1 MGEGAKRVTT
11 ARLAATG
18 LPVALVLAIIAPFLS
33 YAAMASEATIP
44 SAPASDADD
53 CAALQHRSW
62 RRLSGLS
69 SGPIKLARA
78 LGVRL
83 EQFLV
88 VAGFERAPWLA
99 VAFAGGIGAWFELAN
114 SGQWLALI
122 GSCLLG
128 AIGAFWLFSSEGSFP
143 WLRQALTWFLLAV
156 AAGCLIVW
164 AKSSLVGT
172 EPIARPYAATI
183 TGRVL
188 DRQEQPAD
196 QRVRL
201 VLAIREPDTARAIRV
216 RLNVPL
222 EHDRAGAL
230 EGAVVRLRARLVPP
244 APPMLPGGYNFARVA
259 WFDGVAATGSALGPP
274 EIISPGATGGSI
286 RHVQRWIAAHIHQ
299 RIAGS
304 AGGIAAAFASG
315 DRGGIADA
323 DEQAMRDSGLT
334 HLLSVSGLHV
344 SAVIAG
350 GYLITI
356 SLLALWP
363 FLTLRV
369 RLPVVAAGV
378 AALTG
383 IGYTLLTGAEV
394 PTVRSCAGA
403 LLVLLAVALGREPLS
418 LRMLAIA
425 AVLVMLLWPEAVAG
439 PSFQMS
445 FASVLAIIS
454 LHGSE
459 PVRRFLTH
467 REEGWLVRRARQ
479 AAMLLATGMVI
490 ELALMPIAF
499 YHFHRA
505 GIYGA
510 LANVVAIPL
519 TTFVSMPLI
528 ALALFLDV
536 AGLGAPVWWLAGKSL
551 ELLLGIAHWTAAR
564 PGAVN
569 HLPAMG
575 EGRFLL
581 FVAGALWLA
590 LWRGKVRLFG
600 LLPATVAAMS
610 LLLLEPPD
618 LLISGD
624 GRHVGIVGETDDSLL
639 VLREARDPAKSS
651 YAIDNLTEGAGM
663 DGKTLALADWPGAS
677 CSADYCTLVLNRK
690 GRDWHLLIAR
700 GANPVPERALAAAC
714 DVSDIVIAARWLPQS
729 CRPHWLKADRNM
741 LDKTGGLTI
750 DLGGQ
755 HIVTVAESEGEHGWW
770 HPVERV
776 PFRDRKKTASP
787 ATTSQSASPQ
797 SAPLGAS
804 EPAATATSP
813 SNQPAPP

>member
-1 MGEGAKRVTT
+1 M
-11 ARLAATG
+11 
-18 LPVALVLAIIAPFLS
+18 
-33 YAAMASEATIP
+33 
-44 SAPASDADD
+44 
-53 CAALQHRSW
+53 
-62 RRLSGLS
+62 S

-78 LGVRL
+78 LAVWL
-83 EQFLV
+83 EKFLGE
-88 VAGFERAPWLA
+88 AGFERAPWLA
-99 VAFAGGIGAWFELAN
+99 VAFAAGSGAWFKLAN
-114 SGQWLALI
+114 SGQWLTLV
-122 GSCLLG
+122 GGCLAG
-128 AIGAFWLFSSEGSFP
+128 AIAALVLLSREGSFP
-143 WLRQALTWFLLAV
+143 HLRRALTWFLLAL

-164 AKSSLVGT
+164 SKSALVGT
-172 EPIARPYAATI
+172 PSIARPFAATI

-201 VLAIREPDTARAIRV
+201 VLAIREPGTARAIKV

-222 EHDRAGAL
+222 EHDRPGVF
-230 EGAVVRLRARLVPP
+230 EGAIVRLKARLMPP
-244 APPMLPGGYNFARVA
+244 PPPMLPGGYNFARVA
-259 WFDGVAATGSALGPP
+259 WFEGMAATGSALGPP
-274 EIISPGATGGSI
+274 EVVTPGTPTGSI
-286 RHVQRWIAAHIHQ
+286 RQVQRWIARHIHE

-315 DRGGIADA
+315 DRGGIAEV
-323 DEQAMRDSGLT
+323 DEAAMRDSGLT

-344 SAVIAG
+344 SAVVAG
-350 GYLITI
+350 GYFLSI

-363 FLTLRV
+363 WLTLRV

-378 AALTG
+378 AALVG
-383 IGYTLLTGAEV
+383 VAYTLLTGAEV

-425 AVLVMLLWPEAVAG
+425 ASLVMLLWPEAIVG

-454 LHGSE
+454 FHGSA
-459 PVRRFLTH
+459 PVRKFLAH
-467 REEGWLVRRARQ
+467 REEGWLWRCARAV
-479 AAMLLATGMVI
+479 AMLLATGMVI

-510 LANVVAIPL
+510 LANMFAIPL

-528 ALALFLDV
+528 ALALFLDI

-551 ELLLGIAHWTAAR
+551 ELLLAIAHWTAAR

-590 LWRGKVRLFG
+590 LWRGRVRLLG
-600 LLPATVAAMS
+600 LIPAAIAAVS
-610 LLLLEPPD
+610 LVLLEPPD

-624 GRHVGIVGETDDSLL
+624 GRHVGITGETQDTLL
-639 VLREARDPAKSS
+639 VLREPRDAAKGS

-663 DGKTLALADWPGAS
+663 AGKTLALADWPGAT
-677 CSADYCTLVLNRK
+677 CNADYCTLSLSRQ
-690 GRDWHLLIAR
+690 GRTWHLLIAR
-700 GANPVPERALAAAC
+700 GAVSVPERALAAAC
-714 DVSDIVIAARWLPQS
+714 DISDVVVAARWLPQS
-729 CRPHWLKADRNM
+729 CRPRWLKADRNM
-741 LDKTGGLTI
+741 LDKTGGLAI
-750 DLGGQ
+750 DLGSQ
-755 HIVTVAESEGEHGWW
+755 HIETVADGEGQHGWW

-776 PFRDRKKTASP
+776 PFSQRNQKLSP
-787 ATTSQSASPQ
+787 A
-797 SAPLGAS
+797 APAKGAS
-804 EPAATATSP
+804 QNSGAPAAPATSATAQPGAP
-813 SNQPAPP
+813 SAEYQTKSR

>member
-1 MGEGAKRVTT
+1 M
-11 ARLAATG
+11 AA
-18 LPVALVLAIIAPFLS
+18 
-33 YAAMASEATIP
+33 
-44 SAPASDADD
+44 
-53 CAALQHRSW
+53 
-62 RRLSGLS
+62 
-69 SGPIKLARA
+69 
-78 LGVRL
+78 
-83 EQFLV
+83 
-88 VAGFERAPWLA
+88 AGFERAPWLA
-99 VAFAGGIGAWFELAN
+99 VTFAAGIGAWFELAN
-114 SGQWLALI
+114 SGQWLALV
-122 GSCLLG
+122 GGCLV
-128 AIGAFWLFSSEGSFP
+128 IAFAALVLLSREGSYP
-143 WLRQALTWFLLAV
+143 WLRQALAYCLIAV

-164 AKSSLVGT
+164 AKSAMVGAAA
-172 EPIARPYAATI
+172 IGRPYAATI
-183 TGRVL
+183 SGRVL

-201 VLAIREPDTARAIRV
+201 VLAISESDSARAIKV

-222 EHDRAGAL
+222 EHDRPDVL
-230 EGAVVRLRARLVPP
+230 EGAIVRLRARLVPP
-244 APPMLPGGYNFARVA
+244 APPMLPGGYNFARAA
-259 WFDGVAATGSALGPP
+259 WFDGIAATGSALGPP
-274 EIISPGATGGSI
+274 QILSPGASGGSI
-286 RHVQRWIAAHIHQ
+286 RHVQRWIADHIHQ

-315 DRGGIADA
+315 DRGGIADV

-363 FLTLRV
+363 WLTLRL

-403 LLVLLAVALGREPLS
+403 LLVLLAVAIGREPLS

-425 AVLVMLLWPEAVAG
+425 AFLVMLLWPEAVVG

-459 PVRRFLTH
+459 PVRRFLAH
-467 REEGWLVRRARQ
+467 REEGRILRLGRQ
-479 AAMLLATGMVI
+479 TVMLLATGLVI

-510 LANVVAIPL
+510 MANVVAIPL

-528 ALALFLDV
+528 ALALFLDL
-536 AGLGAPVWWLAGKSL
+536 AGLGGPVWLLAGKSL
-551 ELLLGIAHWTAAR
+551 ELLLAIAHWTAAR

-569 HLPAMG
+569 HLPSMG
-575 EGRFLL
+575 EGRFML
-581 FVAGALWLA
+581 FIAGALWLA
-590 LWRGKVRLFG
+590 LWRGRVRLLG
-600 LLPATVAAMS
+600 LIPASGAALS
-610 LLLLEPPD
+610 LLYLQPPD

-624 GRHVGIVGETDDSLL
+624 GRQVGIVGETDDSLL
-639 VLREARDPAKSS
+639 VLREPRDAAKGS

-663 DGKTLALADWPGAS
+663 GGKILALADWPGAN
-677 CSADYCTLVLNRK
+677 CSEDYCMLALNRK
-690 GRDWHLLIAR
+690 GREWHLLIAR
-700 GANPVPERALAAAC
+700 GANPVPERALVAAC
-714 DVSDIVIAARWLPQS
+714 DVSDVVIAARWLPQS
-729 CRPHWLKADRNM
+729 CHPRWLKADRNM

-750 DLGGQ
+750 DLANQ
-755 HIVTVAESEGEHGWW
+755 HIATVAQGEGEHGWW
-770 HPVERV
+770 HPVERL
-776 PFRDRKKTASP
+776 PFRDRIKSANPAQASVA
-787 ATTSQSASPQ
+787 ATQGTN
-797 SAPLGAS
+797 
-804 EPAATATSP
+804 EPAVPESGSSTLPVPPTAQQSHGARAV
-813 SNQPAPP
+813 PAPQ

>member
-1 MGEGAKRVTT
+1 M
-11 ARLAATG
+11 
-18 LPVALVLAIIAPFLS
+18 VA
-33 YAAMASEATIP
+33 
-44 SAPASDADD
+44 
-53 CAALQHRSW
+53 Q
-62 RRLSGLS
+62 
-69 SGPIKLARA
+69 
-78 LGVRL
+78 RL
-83 EQFLV
+83 EKFLGA
-88 VAGFERAPWLA
+88 AGFERAPWLA
-99 VAFAGGIGAWFELAN
+99 VGFAGGIGLWFELG
-114 SGQWLALI
+114 SSWQWLVLVGGLLFVAIAAL
-122 GSCLLG
+122 GLLSRDG
-128 AIGAFWLFSSEGSFP
+128 GFP
-143 WLRQALTWFLLAV
+143 YLRQALGYFLLAM

-164 AKSSLVGT
+164 AKSAMVGT
-172 EPIARPYAATI
+172 AAIARPYAATI

-201 VLAIREPDTARAIRV
+201 VLAMREPVSERAIRV
-216 RLNVPL
+216 RINVPL
-222 EHDRAGAL
+222 EYDRAEAA
-230 EGAVVRLRARLVPP
+230 EGAVVRLRARMMPP
-244 APPMLPGGYNFARVA
+244 APPMLPGGYNFARAA
-259 WFDGVAATGSALGPP
+259 WFDGIAATGTAFGPP
-274 EIISPGATGGSI
+274 EIVSPGASGGSI
-286 RHVQRWIAAHIHQ
+286 RHLQRWIAAHIHAE
-299 RIAGS
+299 IAGS

-315 DRGGIADA
+315 DRGGIAEA

-350 GYLITI
+350 GYFIAI

-363 FLTLRV
+363 WLTLRV

-383 IGYTLLTGAEV
+383 IAYTLLTGAEV

-418 LRMLAIA
+418 LRLLGIA
-425 AVLVMLLWPEAVAG
+425 ALLVMLLWPEAVVG

-454 LHGSE
+454 LHGSQ
-459 PVRRFLTH
+459 PVRKFLAH
-467 REEGWLVRRARQ
+467 RDEGWWMRRGREM
-479 AAMLLATGMVI
+479 AMLLATGLVI

-510 LANVVAIPL
+510 MANVVAIPL

-528 ALALFLDV
+528 ALALFLDF
-536 AGLGAPVWWLAGKSL
+536 AGLGGPVWWLAGKSL
-551 ELLLGIAHWTAAR
+551 EMLLAIAHWTAAR

-590 LWRGKVRLFG
+590 LWRGRVRLFG
-600 LLPATVAAMS
+600 LIPAAAAAAS
-610 LLLLEPPD
+610 LLALQPPD

-639 VLREARDPAKSS
+639 VLREPRDPAKGS

-663 DGKTLALADWPGAS
+663 AGKTVVLADWPGAS
-677 CSADYCTLVLNRK
+677 CSADYCALTMNRK
-690 GRDWHLLIAR
+690 GRAWHLLIAR
-700 GANPVPERALAAAC
+700 GTQPVPERALAAAC
-714 DVSDIVIAARWLPQS
+714 DVSDLVIAARWLPQS
-729 CRPHWLKADRNM
+729 CRANWLKIDRNM
-741 LDKTGGLTI
+741 LDQTGGLTI
-750 DLGGQ
+750 DLERTR
-755 HIVTVAESEGEHGWW
+755 IVTVAQGEGQHGWW
-770 HPVERV
+770 HPVVRA
-776 PFRDRKKTASP
+776 PFRNRRQVAGTAGMNPNPSP
-787 ATTSQSASPQ
+787 A
-797 SAPLGAS
+797 AS
-804 EPAATATSP
+804 EKPVTAANPDLLP
-813 SNQPAPP
+813 SLPSAESRAEPEPQ

>member
-1 MGEGAKRVTT
+1 M
-11 ARLAATG
+11 
-18 LPVALVLAIIAPFLS
+18 
-33 YAAMASEATIP
+33 
-44 SAPASDADD
+44 
-53 CAALQHRSW
+53 
-62 RRLSGLS
+62 
-69 SGPIKLARA
+69 
-78 LGVRL
+78 L
-83 EQFLV
+83 EQFLAS
-88 VAGFERAPWLA
+88 AGFERAPWLA
-99 VAFAGGIGAWFELAN
+99 VAFAAGIGAWFELAN
-114 SGQWLALI
+114 SGQWLALVC
-122 GSCLLG
+122 GCLSV
-128 AIGAFWLFSSEGSFP
+128 AIAALVLLSRDGSFP
-143 WLRQALTWFLLAV
+143 WLRWALAYFLLAV

-164 AKSSLVGT
+164 AKSAMVGASA
-172 EPIARPYAATI
+172 IARPYAAEI

-201 VLAIREPDTARAIRV
+201 VLAIREPGSARAIRV

-222 EHDRAGAL
+222 EHDRPGVR
-230 EGAVVRLRARLVPP
+230 EGAIVRLRARLVPP
-244 APPMLPGGYNFARVA
+244 AAPMLPGGYNFARAA
-259 WFDGVAATGSALGPP
+259 WFDGIAATGSALGPAQ
-274 EIISPGATGGSI
+274 IIAPGASGGSI
-286 RHVQRWIAAHIHQ
+286 RHVQRWIAEHIHQ
-299 RIAGS
+299 RIVGS

-315 DRGGIADA
+315 DRGGIADT
-323 DEQAMRDSGLT
+323 DEQAMRDAGLT

-350 GYLITI
+350 GYFITI

-363 FLTLRV
+363 WLTLRV

-425 AVLVMLLWPEAVAG
+425 AFLVTLLWPEAVVG

-454 LHGSE
+454 FHGSA
-459 PVRRFLTH
+459 PVRRFLAH
-467 REEGWLVRRARQ
+467 RDESRLMRLGRET
-479 AAMLLATGMVI
+479 AMLLATGLVI

-528 ALALFLDV
+528 ALALFLDL
-536 AGLGAPVWWLAGKSL
+536 AGLGGPVWWLAGKSL
-551 ELLLGIAHWTAAR
+551 ELLLAIAHWTAAR

-590 LWRGKVRLFG
+590 LWRGRVRLLG
-600 LLPATVAAMS
+600 LIPATIAAMS
-610 LLLLEPPD
+610 LLALQPPD

-624 GRHVGIVGETDDSLL
+624 GRQVGIVGETEDSLL
-639 VLREARDPAKSS
+639 VLREPRDPVKGS

-677 CSADYCTLVLNRK
+677 CSADYCTLVLNRQ
-690 GRDWHLLIAR
+690 GRAWNLLIAR

-714 DVSDIVIAARWLPQS
+714 DISDVVIAARWLPQS
-729 CRPHWLKADRNM
+729 CHPGWLKADRNM
-741 LDKTGGLTI
+741 LDKTGGLTV
-750 DLGGQ
+750 DLGSR
-755 HIVTVAESEGEHGWW
+755 HIETVADGEGQHGWW

-776 PFRDRKKTASP
+776 PFSRRQQKPNPAAVSQGASQVASGPVAP
-787 ATTSQSASPQ
+787 ATGLSTQPVPPSA
-797 SAPLGAS
+797 GAK
-804 EPAATATSP
+804 AA
-813 SNQPAPP
+813 PAPQ

>member
-1 MGEGAKRVTT
+1 MRG
-11 ARLAATG
+11 
-18 LPVALVLAIIAPFLS
+18 
-33 YAAMASEATIP
+33 MASEATIP
-44 SAPASDADD
+44 VPAASEAEPR
-53 CAALQHRSW
+53 AALQHRSW

-69 SGPIKLARA
+69 SGPIKIARA
-78 LGVRL
+78 LAGRL
-83 EQFLV
+83 EQFLGT
-88 VAGFERAPWLA
+88 AGFERAPWLA
-99 VAFAGGIGAWFELAN
+99 VAFAGGIGAWFELGS
-114 SGQWLALI
+114 SGQWLALV
-122 GSCLLG
+122 GCCVLG
-128 AIGAFWLFSSEGSFP
+128 AIAAFWLLSREGGYP
-143 WLRQALTWFLLAV
+143 WLRQAIGWFLLAL
-156 AAGCLIVW
+156 ATGSLIVW
-164 AKSSLVGT
+164 VKSAMVGT
-172 EPIARPYAATI
+172 PAIVRPYAATI

-196 QRVRL
+196 QRIRL
-201 VLAIREPDTARAIRV
+201 VLAIREPESARAIRV

-222 EHDRAGAL
+222 EHDRPGVL
-230 EGAVVRLRARLVPP
+230 EGAIVRLKARLVPP

-259 WFDGVAATGSALGPP
+259 WFDGIAATGSALGPP
-274 EIISPGATGGSI
+274 GIVSPGASGGSI
-286 RHVQRWIAAHIHQ
+286 RRVQRWIAEHIHQ
-299 RIAGS
+299 RISGS

-350 GYLITI
+350 GYFITI

-363 FLTLRV
+363 WLTLRV

-425 AVLVMLLWPEAVAG
+425 AFLVMLLWPEAVVG
-439 PSFQMS
+439 PGFQMS

-454 LHGSE
+454 FHGSA
-459 PVRRFLTH
+459 PVREFLLH
-467 REEGWLVRRARQ
+467 REEGWLIRRARA

-510 LANVVAIPL
+510 LANVIAIPL

-528 ALALFLDV
+528 ALALFLDL
-536 AGLGAPVWWLAGKSL
+536 AGLGTPVWWLAGKSL

-590 LWRGKVRLFG
+590 LWRGRVRLFG
-600 LLPATVAAMS
+600 LIPATIAALS
-610 LLLLEPPD
+610 LMALKPPD

-639 VLREARDPAKSS
+639 VLREARDAAKGS

-663 DGKTLALADWPGAS
+663 AGKTVALADWPGAS
-677 CSADYCTLVLNRK
+677 CNADYCALVLNRK
-690 GRDWHLLIAR
+690 GRPWHLLIAR
-700 GANPVPERALAAAC
+700 GADPVPERALAAAC
-714 DVSDIVIAARWLPQS
+714 DVSDVVIAARWLPQS
-729 CRPHWLKADRNM
+729 CRPRWLKADRNM
-741 LDKTGGLTI
+741 LDKSGGLTI
-750 DLGGQ
+750 DLASQ
-755 HIVTVAESEGEHGWW
+755 HLVTVAEGEGEHGWW
-770 HPVERV
+770 RPVVRV
-776 PFRDRKKTASP
+776 PFRDRNRASGASGP
-787 ATTSQSASPQ
+787 KSMTPSPQ
-797 SAPLGAS
+797 GQGAS
-804 EPAATATSP
+804 EGRNASQGAPAATVAASAATSP
-813 SNQPAPP
+813 PLPRSPP

>member
-1 MGEGAKRVTT
+1 
-11 ARLAATG
+11 
-18 LPVALVLAIIAPFLS
+18 
-33 YAAMASEATIP
+33 MASEATVP
-44 SAPASDADD
+44 VQAASQAAG

-62 RRLSGLS
+62 RSLSGLS
-69 SGPIKLARA
+69 SGLRA
-78 LGVRL
+78 VAARL
-83 EQFLV
+83 EQFLSA
-88 VAGFERAPWLA
+88 AGFERAPWLA
-99 VAFAGGIGAWFELAN
+99 VGFASGIGAWFELAN
-114 SGQWLALI
+114 SGQWLALVC
-122 GSCLLG
+122 GFMGGAAAVLVLLSRDG
-128 AIGAFWLFSSEGSFP
+128 TYP
-143 WLRQALTWFLLAV
+143 YLREATAWFMLAV
-156 AAGCLIVW
+156 AAGCLVVW
-164 AKSSLVGT
+164 AKSTLVGT
-172 EPIARPYAATI
+172 NAIARPYAATI

-216 RLNVPL
+216 RINVPL
-222 EHDRAGAL
+222 EHDRAGAV
-230 EGAVVRLRARLVPP
+230 EGAIVRLRARLVPP

-274 EIISPGATGGSI
+274 EVLAPGSSGASI
-286 RHVQRWIAAHIHQ
+286 RHVQRWIAAHIHG

-323 DEQAMRDSGLT
+323 DEQAMRDAGLT

-350 GYLITI
+350 GYLLTI

-363 FLTLRV
+363 WLTLRV
-369 RLPVVAAGV
+369 RLPVLAAGV
-378 AALTG
+378 AAMTG
-383 IGYTLLTGAEV
+383 INYTLLTGAEV

-403 LLVLLAVALGREPLS
+403 LLVLLAVAIGREPLS

-425 AVLVMLLWPEAVAG
+425 ALLVMLLWPEAVAG

-454 LHGSE
+454 LHGSA
-459 PVRRFLTH
+459 PMRRFLAH
-467 REEGWLVRRARQ
+467 RDEGWLMRRGREAV
-479 AAMLLATGMVI
+479 MLLATGMVI

-528 ALALFLDV
+528 ALALFLDL

-551 ELLLGIAHWTAAR
+551 ELLLGIAHWTAGQ

-569 HLPAMG
+569 YLPAMG
-575 EGRFLL
+575 EWRFLL

-590 LWRGKVRLFG
+590 LWRGRVRLLG
-600 LLPATVAAMS
+600 LIPAVAAALS
-610 LLLLEPPD
+610 LMALRPPD

-624 GRHVGIVGETDDSLL
+624 GRQVGITGETVNSLL
-639 VLREARDPAKSS
+639 VLREARDPVKSS
-651 YAIDNLTEGAGM
+651 YAIDNLTEGAGT
-663 DGKTLALADWPGAS
+663 DARTLALADWPGAA
-677 CSADYCTLVLNRK
+677 CNADYCTLVLIRN
-690 GRDWHLLIAR
+690 GHPWHLLIAR
-700 GANPVPERALAAAC
+700 GAISVPERALAAAC

-729 CRPHWLKADRNM
+729 CHPRWLKADRNM
-741 LDKTGGLTI
+741 LDKFGGLTI
-750 DLGGQ
+750 DLSAQ
-755 HIVTVAESEGEHGWW
+755 HIATVADGEGQHGWW

-776 PFRDRKKTASP
+776 PFSRKGRAASPAKAQSEAREAPALTAPSTSIPNLPRAEATATASP
-787 ATTSQSASPQ
+787 Q
-797 SAPLGAS
+797 
-804 EPAATATSP
+804 
-813 SNQPAPP
+813 